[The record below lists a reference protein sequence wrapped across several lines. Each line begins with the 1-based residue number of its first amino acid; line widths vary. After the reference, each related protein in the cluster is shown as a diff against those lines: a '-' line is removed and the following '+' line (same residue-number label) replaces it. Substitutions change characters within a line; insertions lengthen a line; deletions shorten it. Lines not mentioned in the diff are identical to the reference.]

1 MSRAKAAA
9 PVPDASSLPLEPDE
23 AAFNATDAVEEGA
36 GCGAAPMG
44 EMVVDALA
52 MLPGEVACTVAVAE
66 TAAVVAARPDG
77 SVVAT
82 VGDALGPALGTALD
96 TAVW

>member
-23 AAFNATDAVEEGA
+23 AAFSATDAVEEGA

-44 EMVVDALA
+44 ETVADALA
-52 MLPGEVACTVAVAE
+52 MLLGEVACTVAVAVAE
-66 TAAVVAARPDG
+66 PAAAVAATPDG
-77 SVVAT
+77 TAVAT
-82 VGDALGPALGTALD
+82 VGA
-96 TAVW
+96 AVGATVW